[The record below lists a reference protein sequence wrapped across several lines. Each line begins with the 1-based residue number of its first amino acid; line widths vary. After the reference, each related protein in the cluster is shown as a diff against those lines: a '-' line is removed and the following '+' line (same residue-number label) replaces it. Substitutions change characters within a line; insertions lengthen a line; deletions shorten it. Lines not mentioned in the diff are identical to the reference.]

1 MTSPTPHQPA
11 EANGPATAP
20 LAAPD
25 ALASSLGYAGLL
37 PFVAGAVLTWLLS
50 GRADPEP
57 LHFAVQALVSYAA
70 LIVSFLGGL
79 PWGLSMRWPAGD
91 QAALAVR
98 ARALWSGIAYSLLA
112 WVAVLMPP
120 HAGLVVLG
128 ALLLGCYLN
137 DRRLYPAL
145 GAAPWL
151 TLRFR
156 LSSVASISCWFAAAQ
171 I

>member
-1 MTSPTPHQPA
+1 MPHPPSDPTGA
-11 EANGPATAP
+11 AAVTV
-20 LAAPD
+20 AAPD
-25 ALASSLGYAGLL
+25 TLASGLGYAGLL
-37 PFVAGAVLTWLLS
+37 PFVSGAALAWLLS

-57 LHFAVQALVSYAA
+57 LHFAVQALVTYAA

-79 PWGLSMRWPAGD
+79 PWGLSMRLPASEPG
-91 QAALAVR
+91 LMSVR
-98 ARALWSGIAYSLLA
+98 SRALWSGIAYSLLA

-145 GAAPWL
+145 GAASWL

-156 LSSVASISCWFAAAQ
+156 LSTVASISCWCAAAQ